1 MCDLA
6 HLFDVVM
13 RTYQP
18 AVTGAGKMQSGSSCA
33 CNAAAGPCGCR
44 PEDLTACLPQLLLAS
59 LPADV
64 QVRQT
69 TIRVYGDL
77 SSYLQPYTLVLRSS
91 VMQYCWQGIHV
102 SIGLHAVPALSHFRY
117 LAASCA

>member
-6 HLFDVVM
+6 HLFDVIM

-18 AVTGAGKMQSGSSCA
+18 AVTGAGKMQSGSACT

-44 PEDLTACLPQLLLAS
+44 PEDPTACLPQLRLAS

-69 TIRVYGDL
+69 KLRVYGDMNP
-77 SSYLQPYTLVLRSS
+77 YFQPYTLVLRSS
-91 VMQYCWQGIHV
+91 VIQYC
-102 SIGLHAVPALSHFRY
+102 
-117 LAASCA
+117 